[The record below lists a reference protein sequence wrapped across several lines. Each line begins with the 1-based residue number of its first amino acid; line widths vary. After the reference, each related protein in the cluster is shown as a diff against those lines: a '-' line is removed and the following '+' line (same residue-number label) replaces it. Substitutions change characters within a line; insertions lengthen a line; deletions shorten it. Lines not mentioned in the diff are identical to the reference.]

1 MAVNGQL
8 VARSPGSDLL
18 ERLDDPGTASAL
30 GQLLDHA
37 DLLALLVSGLDGFL
51 RRGDTITEAVVDGV
65 RDLRGAAGSTPSP
78 LAGVDVK
85 ALLSSLTS
93 LSGSLAGATPT
104 LNSLLS
110 STLMTDPRTAT
121 TLELMGEALVE
132 ATETDARTPSAP
144 AGVFGLLRALKDPD
158 VARGLGLLIQ
168 IAKALGRKLP

>member
-18 ERLDDPGTASAL
+18 ERLDDPGTAAAL

-37 DLLALLVSGLDGFL
+37 DLLAMLVTGLDGFL

-65 RDLRGAAGSTPSP
+65 HELRSAAGSTPSP

-85 ALLSSLTS
+85 ALLASLTT
-93 LSGSLAGATPT
+93 LSSGLAGATPT
-104 LNSLLS
+104 LNALLTS
-110 STLMTDPRTAT
+110 SLMTDRRTAT

-132 ATETDARTPSAP
+132 AKEADAKSPSAP
-144 AGVFGLLRALKDPD
+144 TGVFGLLRVLKDPD

-168 IAKALGRKLP
+168 VAKALGRKLP